1 MAAPGGNPLACDA
14 VSLLLRLRKLL
25 GRLRRQFALDTYD
38 VFVRPVP
45 VDASFEAPPG
55 YEFRF
60 GTAADVE
67 RCDPFHTELD
77 ERERREGVVRLGLG
91 HRVVLGLH
99 QGTIVFT
106 MWVNPRNLNVPG
118 LLKRALAPRQ
128 WFIYKAF
135 TSPEHR
141 GRKLYE
147 SGMRFVLAEM
157 RRGDLTEL
165 VGYAHV
171 NKAVSRKGLAALAF
185 GSAGR
190 VHQLRVLGW
199 RATRLSAPLRRRFPR
214 EVPRSGAM
222 AAETGRL
229 RSA

>member
-1 MAAPGGNPLACDA
+1 MNGSPTSAPAPSPL
-14 VSLLLRLRKLL
+14 VRLRRLL
-25 GRLRRQFALDTYD
+25 GRVRRRFAVDTFD

-45 VDASFEAPPG
+45 SAGAFEAPPG
-55 YEFRF
+55 YAFRF

-77 ERERREGVVRLGLG
+77 ERERREGVCRLGFG
-91 HRVVLGLH
+91 HRVVLGLA
-99 QGTIVFT
+99 GETIVFT

-118 LLKRALAPRQ
+118 LMKRALGPEQ

-147 SGMRFVLAEM
+147 SGMRFVLCEM
-157 RRGDLTEL
+157 RAAGLTEL

-171 NKAVSRKGLAALAF
+171 QKRVSRKGLAALDFA
-185 GSAGR
+185 SAGR
-190 VHQLRVLGW
+190 
-199 RATRLSAPLRRRFPR
+199 ATRIAWPGLSTTRLTRSLAAKFPC
-214 EVPRSGAM
+214 EVPRSGVMM
-222 AAETGRL
+222 AEIGVPTRP
-229 RSA
+229 

>member
-1 MAAPGGNPLACDA
+1 MSPL
-14 VSLLLRLRKLL
+14 VRLRKLL
-25 GRLRRQFALDTYD
+25 GHLRRQFGLDTYD

-45 VDASFEAPPG
+45 ADADFAPPAG
-55 YEFRF
+55 YAFRF

-67 RCDPFHTELD
+67 RCDPLHTELD

-99 QGTIVFT
+99 QETIVFT
-106 MWVNPRNLNVPG
+106 MWVNPRCLNVPG
-118 LLKRALAPRQ
+118 LLKRALSPRQ
-128 WFIYKAF
+128 WFIYKAY

-147 SGMRFVLAEM
+147 GGMRFVLAEM

-185 GSAGR
+185 GSAGTVR
-190 VHQLRVLGW
+190 QLRLLGW
-199 RATRLSAPLRRRFPR
+199 RATRLSPALRRRFPR
-214 EVPRSGAM
+214 EVTRSGAV

>member
-1 MAAPGGNPLACDA
+1 M
-14 VSLLLRLRKLL
+14 SILLRLRKQL
-25 GRLRRQFALDTYD
+25 GRVRRQFALDTYD

-45 VDASFEAPPG
+45 ADATFAAPAG

-67 RCDPFHTELD
+67 RCDPHHTELD

-91 HRVVLGLH
+91 HRIVLGLH
-99 QGTIVFT
+99 RGTIVFT

-118 LLKRALAPRQ
+118 LLKRGLSAQQ
-128 WFIYKAF
+128 WFIYKAY

-147 SGMRFVLAEM
+147 SGMLFVLAEM
-157 RRGDLTEL
+157 RKGDLTEL
-165 VGYAHV
+165 VGYAHE
-171 NKAVSRKGLAALAF
+171 NKDVSRKGLARLAF
-185 GSAGR
+185 DSAGQ
-190 VHQLRVLGW
+190 VWQLRASALRW
-199 RATRLSAPLRRRFPR
+199 TRLSRALRRRFPR
-214 EVPRSGAM
+214 EVARSGAV